1 MYSHKQLSNIYDKQI
16 RKHCDKY
23 KIIID
28 DCMRDHFQDEF
39 TCKIFKDEFL
49 NCTNKFDYEFSIKHN
64 LKQKKLNIHGD

>member
-16 RKHCDKY
+16 RQRCDKY
-23 KIIID
+23 KIIIE

-49 NCTNKFDYEFSIKHN
+49 NCINKFDYEFSMKYN
-64 LKQKKLNIHGD
+64 LKPKKLQ